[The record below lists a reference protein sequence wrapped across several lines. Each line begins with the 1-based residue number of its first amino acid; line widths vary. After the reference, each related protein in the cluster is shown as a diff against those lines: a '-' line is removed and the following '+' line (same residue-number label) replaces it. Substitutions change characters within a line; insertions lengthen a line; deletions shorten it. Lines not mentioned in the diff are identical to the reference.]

1 MNSVT
6 EILDFVEEKLGVPIC
21 VHDYTGRLWSWI
33 PGPRLR
39 HSGAACVSV
48 KAQHL
53 RRCLH
58 FEQVKVE
65 ERLENVREAVWKRC
79 HAGFLEVVRP
89 IYLGEKKIGAIF
101 AGPWRGKD
109 IPAFLQ
115 NLPERLMIEKVES
128 AGKRAPAWQKLPPLE
143 DGAAREAVLFL
154 GLAAAF
160 LERRLGESRPDPGE
174 TLDRKTR
181 IEQFLDREFHDEV
194 QLSDLAGSLG
204 LSASRASQIVRGL
217 FGKTFPELLAER
229 RLSHARILLSE
240 TAMPVT
246 AVARHSGFT
255 DPKYFYR
262 RFKERFGMS
271 ARVWKRSRQGAD
283 TQGI

>member
-6 EILDFVEEKLGVPIC
+6 EILDFVEAKLGVPIC
-21 VHDYTGRLWSWI
+21 IHDYTGRLWSWI

-53 RRCLH
+53 RRCLF

-65 ERLENVREAVWKRC
+65 EGLENVHGAIWKRC
-79 HAGFLEVVRP
+79 HAGFLEAVRP
-89 IYLGEKKIGAIF
+89 LYLEGKKIGAIF

-109 IPAFLQ
+109 IPVFLE
-115 NLPERLMIEKVES
+115 NVSEKMMVEKVES
-128 AGKRAPAWQKLPPLE
+128 AGKRSPIWQKLPPLE
-143 DGAAREAVLFL
+143 ESVAREALIYL
-154 GLAAAF
+154 GLSAAF
-160 LERRLGESRPDPGE
+160 LERRLGESRPDPSE

-181 IEQFLDREFHDEV
+181 IEQFLEREFHDAV
-194 QLSDLAGSLG
+194 KLPDLAAALG
-204 LSASRASQIVRGL
+204 VSASRASQIVRDL
-217 FGKTFPELLAER
+217 FGKTFPELMAER
-229 RLSHARILLSE
+229 RLSHARILLAE

-255 DPKYFYR
+255 DPKYFHR

-271 ARVWKRSRQGAD
+271 ARTWKRGLASGGAQGV
-283 TQGI
+283 